1 VHRHTTRGLQSQRR
15 THRRRTSRS
24 GASAPTHYSW
34 PRNPQMHARVGAG
47 GRLTRLCL
55 HTRWCHA
62 GLQPLHGINVSASWR
77 EGAPSA
83 SPRQRE
89 GAERVHAR
97 GRAPKGSTPEGGRR
111 KGPRQ
116 REGAE
121 RVRARG
127 SVCQKGDSGPL
138 DDMGMKDEEGGTREG
153 RGDGG

>member
-1 VHRHTTRGLQSQRR
+1 MHVWERGDDSLDYVCIHVGVMQGCSPCMASTCLQ
-15 THRRRTSRS
+15 
-24 GASAPTHYSW
+24 
-34 PRNPQMHARVGAG
+34 AG
-47 GRLTRLCL
+47 GKGHR
-55 HTRWCHA
+55 
-62 GLQPLHGINVSASWR
+62 V
-77 EGAPSA
+77 
-83 SPRQRE
+83 
-89 GAERVHAR
+89 RVHAR
-97 GRAPKGSTPEGGRR
+97 GKAPKGSTPEGGRR